1 MKYKIKDLSE
11 LMNVSSNTIRRYE
24 KLGYLHPE
32 RDNSSNYRSYTNEDI
47 STTMFVRFFRKI
59 GFTHPDILKILTQ
72 ETENS
77 INLCK
82 DYMEQMDA
90 EILRLTKSRHLLK
103 DYIKLMVTQ
112 PDYMDKVRLFESVPL
127 YYTLFCSNSEMYH
140 EPERLHIIQQY
151 MYNAPETHM
160 IYVFRKD
167 DIMNDSLNFQCGWAI
182 KPKDMPQFNLEN
194 SPYTEFYPKMQIL
207 VSTVV
212 IPSSIEK
219 YMESITNLRT
229 SLLKHAFDYMKK
241 HHYTL
246 AGDVL
251 GIRISLST
259 HNGQPVQSLLLNI
272 PFAPESASKTDM

>member
-72 ETENS
+72 ENELS
-77 INLCK
+77 VQLCK
-82 DYMEQMDA
+82 DYMAQMDE
-90 EILRLTKSRHLLK
+90 EILRLTKLRHLLS
-103 DYIKLMVTQ
+103 DCSRLMASQ
-112 PDYMDKVRLFESVPL
+112 DNYMNSIHMREAVPL
-127 YYTLFCSNSEMYH
+127 YYTLFCSNTEIYH
-140 EPERLHIIQQY
+140 EPERLNIIQQY
-151 MYNAPETHM
+151 MYNAPETRM
-160 IYVFRKD
+160 IYLFKKE
-167 DIMNDSLNFQCGWAI
+167 DILKNSLNYQCGWAI
-182 KPKDMPQFNLEN
+182 KPKDMAQFHFED
-194 SPYTEFYPKMQIL
+194 SPYTDFFPQTQIL
-207 VSTVV
+207 VTTVL
-212 IPSSIEK
+212 IPRDIEI
-219 YMESITNLRT
+219 YLQSVNDLRT
-229 SLLKHAFDYMKK
+229 TMLKPVFNYMQE

-272 PFAPESASKTDM
+272 PFAPESAAKTDM